1 MSRFASLLVVLVIA
15 GPASAQV
22 KCTEGLTPIDRQ
34 ADARM
39 TPMDF
44 VKDVTTKELE
54 FNKAFTNFGYT
65 LEIQLQTVDED
76 KVDGEY
82 HEVTRVD
89 FDANGSRHIN
99 MVGTPTN
106 TLQRLPLP
114 HRDVDQMRD
123 AFIITR
129 EVLAGQDVVYSGRER
144 VQDFNAAV
152 FDILPR
158 NDQPGASSFTG
169 RVWVRQREAAIIRSC
184 GRFAGGPFGAMR
196 YLVDRTKVADLY
208 WFPAQVRADEKVRV
222 KDDDVHLRVS
232 VKYSDYKAR

>member
-1 MSRFASLLVVLVIA
+1 MLRYASVLLVLSLSA
-15 GPASAQV
+15 PALGQV
-22 KCTEGLTPIDRQ
+22 KCSEGLPPIDRD

-44 VKDVTTKELE
+44 VKDVTAKELE
-54 FNKAFTNFGYT
+54 FNKAFMNFGYT
-65 LEIQLQTVDED
+65 LEIQLQTVNGDT
-76 KVDGEY
+76 VDGEY
-82 HEVTRVD
+82 REVTRVD
-89 FDANGSRHIN
+89 FDAGGSRTIS
-99 MVGTPTN
+99 MIGTPIN

-129 EVLAGQDVVYSGRER
+129 EALAGRDVVYSGRER
-144 VQDFNAAV
+144 VQDFNTAI

-158 NDQPGASSFTG
+158 NDQSGATSFTG

-184 GRFAGGPFGAMR
+184 GRFAAGPFGAMR
-196 YLVDRTKVADLY
+196 YLVDRTKVADQY
-208 WFPAQVRADEKVRV
+208 WFPAQVRADEKIRV
-222 KDDDVHLRVS
+222 KEDDVHLRVT